1 MSPSEKK
8 EFKEAVNWLRNWY
21 EERSHMSD
29 SNGQPLISEQ
39 EKAAAFQKLEKAE
52 VYFGLD
58 TAGDIEQRLA
68 DGHYALTQEGLGKLD
83 AKEGKESFFKS
94 IMSFIR
100 GRDELSL
107 RGASSHTSL
116 EPAIIYLDDR
126 QNRKPVDMFMN
137 DRSELVRAEPVMHWS
152 LGGVTAHESTHTMGL
167 SGQEKKT
174 EAFYKDFADKDT
186 SRYNAYLDDGKE
198 IYARVNQYRFTH
210 DIDPSHVFTKEE
222 ISALREKHLN
232 QLMEYLGKFEEAN
245 DKAVKTGSA
254 VLPDMP
260 KGDMMLFFRYND
272 EQLLHFFNDTAS
284 LEKGKTL
291 DLLHREGRA
300 DTVNDRNF
308 ACVSDENRRIIRDCQ
323 MKWERQET
331 GLDLASGQKSC
342 HRMA

>member
-8 EFKEAVNWLRNWY
+8 EFKEAVNWLRDWY

-210 DIDPSHVFTKEE
+210 NIDPSHVFTKEE

-232 QLMEYLGKFEEAN
+232 QIMDYLGKFEEAN

-254 VLPDMP
+254 LLPDMP

-272 EQLLHFFNDTAS
+272 DQLLHFFNDTAS
-284 LEKGKTL
+284 LEKNRMLNGMQ
-291 DLLHREGRA
+291 REGCSQEL
-300 DTVNDRNF
+300 NDRHF
-308 ACVSDENRRIIRDCQ
+308 ASVTDENKQILQ
-323 MKWERQET
+323 FYQEKNERH
-331 GLDLASGQKSC
+331 GLDAEMMDTQKN
-342 HRMA
+342 HQRMV